1 MKLSLVLLTVLALGA
16 CARPEP
22 LPVMGKIAPF
32 ELTAENGKDFS
43 SQSLDGHPWV
53 ADFIFTHCPGPCPR
67 MTQQMHGIDGQV
79 QGLPVQFVSFTVDPE
94 HDTPDILSMY
104 AEQFK
109 ADTRRW
115 HFLTGNRDTLND
127 VFRNSFKLGTV
138 DGSMIHSTRFTL
150 VDGQGQIRGYYS
162 TDDPESLKKLVRDLR
177 GLDSGANP

>member
-1 MKLSLVLLTVLALGA
+1 
-16 CARPEP
+16 
-22 LPVMGKIAPF
+22 MGKIAPF